1 MSLINDAI
9 KKANQANK
17 ESAAQSKPNSGNTTD
32 GMRAA
37 NRPAAPAGGNMTGMF
52 IIAGVVIFVLLG
64 GFLLVL
70 GMKNRTPSPEHEMAG
85 NVQPVVVPDE
95 TPANERSNV
104 SDSEPARA
112 EPVVVHSSIDQA
124 FSEPNPLLT
133 EPAPGDS
140 VAEAPEPTPPAEEP
154 AKAEPAPIVEEAA
167 EPAFPKLKLQGIFY
181 RLNDPTV
188 MINGETLWTNDEIEG
203 AKVTKIERSAV
214 TVEFN
219 GEKQVLRLR

>member
-9 KKANQANK
+9 KKANEANK
-17 ESAAQSKPNSGNTTD
+17 ESASQSNPSAGNATD

-37 NRPAAPAGGNMTGMF
+37 HRPAAPAGGSMTGMF

-70 GMKNRTPSPEHEMAG
+70 GMKNRTPAADPDLAA
-85 NVQPVVVPDE
+85 NVQPVVVPDNS
-95 TPANERSNV
+95 PMNERSAPA
-104 SDSEPARA
+104 SSAPSGAEPNGD
-112 EPVVVHSSIDQA
+112 PVVVHSSIDQA
-124 FSEPNPLLT
+124 INDANPHLSEPTTTNI
-133 EPAPGDS
+133 APN
-140 VAEAPEPTPPAEEP
+140 APVPIVEEKPGPKPVVEEP
-154 AKAEPAPIVEEAA
+154 AKPS
-167 EPAFPKLKLQGIFY
+167 FPKLKLQGIFY

-188 MINGETLWTNDEIEG
+188 MINGETLWTNDEIDG
-203 AKVTKIERSAV
+203 AKVTKIERSEV